1 MLNIC
6 TNQRITKV
14 FDSQIFYDIF
24 LHFVSNIILPNKMHI
39 LLPCPALEYRKIS
52 IFNTFTHSVK
62 IFSYFL
68 SRITL
73 IIDGRRKPRPGLPS
87 GKECCKQSDP
97 EQLVVRRSEGNWTRA
112 WYFVLRTQ
120 YQNKYGSMKPRP
132 RLVHASVAR
141 GIIVFIHTL
150 MLFILFNIMFL

>member
-112 WYFVLRTQ
+112 LESETTSASGASERKLAASYLTAALQFQSLYIRQ
-120 YQNKYGSMKPRP
+120 
-132 RLVHASVAR
+132 VHTAR
-141 GIIVFIHTL
+141 SSHL
-150 MLFILFNIMFL
+150 HQP

>member
-112 WYFVLRTQ
+112 LEYETPPASGTRERSSRYHGCMFNM
-120 YQNKYGSMKPRP
+120 QNIQKKQKNPAAYAAGLHSNPNQK
-132 RLVHASVAR
+132 
-141 GIIVFIHTL
+141 
-150 MLFILFNIMFL
+150 